1 MTYRTDKD
9 KRRALYLLG
18 AVATAC
24 IAALAILGTSDA
36 LETCKTV
43 QSASTCLYALR

>member
-9 KRRALYLLG
+9 KRRAIYLL
-18 AVATAC
+18 AALATAC
-24 IAALAILGTSDA
+24 VLALSIMGTGDA
-36 LETCKTV
+36 LEACKAV